1 METIETP
8 VGAPRTRIVMQAT
21 DLNDQAGMER
31 AFRDYFRQV
40 AQATPRALNAM
51 LEAELVRCDFSEQSV
66 VLGVEI
72 QPWMTNPGGILHGG
86 VTASLLDLAMGV
98 LSRYVSGGVMTPTI
112 DLNIKY
118 LRSATAPCRLCV
130 SGRITKR
137 GRTFVHA
144 ESALWRPGQEDRLLA
159 TAEGIYCV
167 QS

>member
-1 METIETP
+1 MQNIEAP
-8 VGAPRTRIVMQAT
+8 AKDPGARIVMQET
-21 DLNDQAGMER
+21 DLHDQAGMER

-51 LEAELVRCDFSEQSV
+51 LEAELVRCDFAEQSL
-66 VLGVEI
+66 VLGLEL

-86 VTASLLDLAMGV
+86 VTASLLDLAMGL

-118 LRSATAPCRLCV
+118 LRSATVPGRLCV
-130 SGRITKR
+130 GGRITKR

-144 ESALWRPGQEDRLLA
+144 ESALWLPGQEDRLLA
-159 TAEGIYCV
+159 AAEGIYCV
-167 QS
+167 PD